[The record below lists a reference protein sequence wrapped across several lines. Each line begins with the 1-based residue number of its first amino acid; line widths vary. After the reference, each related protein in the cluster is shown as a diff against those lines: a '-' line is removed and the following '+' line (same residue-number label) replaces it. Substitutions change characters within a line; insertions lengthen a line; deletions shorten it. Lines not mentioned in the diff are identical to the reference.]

1 MIDGLRRASHIV
13 IVPPASNLLIIGDFT
28 YHTKDSIIDLEKL
41 FRDPSLWI
49 GNKSLIEFTGEIIF
63 RLISFEPYHSISL
76 FLNKIP
82 FNKMSNSAKEKIFND
97 NE

>member
-1 MIDGLRRASHIV
+1 MKIKIAHYDEK
-13 IVPPASNLLIIGDFT
+13 LIWTKKSLKIGDFT
-28 YHTKDSIIDLEKL
+28 YHTSETTIDLEKL
-41 FRDPSLWI
+41 FRDPSMWI

-82 FNKMSNSAKEKIFND
+82 FNKMSNSAK
-97 NE
+97 